1 LPNIPYDAL
10 EPEEIAELEVTER
23 GVSVGIFRDQV
34 NEIILKAYF
43 LLMKHFG
50 EEGGNLIFQ
59 MILDLL

>member
-1 LPNIPYDAL
+1 M